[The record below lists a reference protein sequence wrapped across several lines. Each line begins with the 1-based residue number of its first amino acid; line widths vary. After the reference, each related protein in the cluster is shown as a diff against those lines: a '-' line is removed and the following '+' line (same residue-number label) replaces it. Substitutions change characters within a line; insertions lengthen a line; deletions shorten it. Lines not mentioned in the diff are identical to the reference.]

1 MTDTVDMMFPAHIA
15 HVRRVADLALEREG
29 YDGLVVH
36 SGRPALHFLDD
47 AGPPFKAS
55 PHFLYW
61 APLLDAPDSFIRY
74 LPGERPQLIFHQ
86 PADYWHKPP
95 TLPAEAWT
103 REFDIHVIREPG
115 QARDLLDASSRR
127 LAFIGDMP
135 GEFADWNFS
144 AINPAPLL
152 AYLHYHRASKTA
164 YELAC
169 LRVAAQLGARGHAA
183 AQAAYYAG
191 ASEFEV
197 HQAYCSAIN

>member
-1 MTDTVDMMFPAHIA
+1 MPGRRSRP
-15 HVRRVADLALEREG
+15 VRTSCTR
-29 YDGLVVH
+29 
-36 SGRPALHFLDD
+36 
-47 AGPPFKAS
+47 
-55 PHFLYW
+55 
-61 APLLDAPDSFIRY
+61 APLLEAPDSFIRY

-103 REFDIHVIREPG
+103 REFDIQVIREPG
-115 QARDLLDASSRR
+115 EARDLLDASSRR
-127 LAFIGDMP
+127 LAFIGEMP
-135 GEFADWNFS
+135 DEFTDWGFS
-144 AINPAPLL
+144 AVNPPPLL

-169 LRVAAQLGARGHAA
+169 LRVASQRGARGHAA

-197 HQAYCSAIN
+197 HQAYCSAIDLREQELPYGNIVAFGTGAAVLHYTTLRAQA